1 MSEKIVLLTG
11 ATSGIGKATALGLAR
26 KGFTLI
32 LPVRNFEKGEKT
44 KQEIL
49 SQYPQTKVHLF
60 ECDLAS
66 LASVKHFAEMVKS
79 QFSHLHILIN
89 NAGVWKN
96 KLTFTQDGFEQTF
109 AVNHLA
115 HFYLTLLLVDLLQKS
130 APARIINVASDLHQG
145 DIHFADVELRKNYN
159 GLNAYKQS
167 KLANILFTRIL
178 AEKLKNSQISV
189 NALMPGFIATDIFED
204 LPFFL
209 RWLIPLVAKSPEK
222 GAETTLYLATE
233 PNIEVTGEYF
243 KNKQRA
249 SSSHQSKNMQT
260 AQKLW
265 DLSVQM
271 LQEKGFQ
278 VSNL

>member
-1 MSEKIVLLTG
+1 MSEQIVLLTG
-11 ATSGIGKATALGLAR
+11 ATSGIGKATAFGLAQ
-26 KGFTLI
+26 KSFTLI
-32 LPVRNFEKGEKT
+32 LPVRNLEKGEKI

-49 SQYPQTKVHLF
+49 AKFPQSQIHLF
-60 ECDLAS
+60 ECDLADLQS
-66 LASVKHFAEMVKS
+66 IKIFAENVKK
-79 QFSHLHILIN
+79 QFSALHVLIN

-96 KLTFTQDGFEQTF
+96 TFTLTKDGFEQTF

-115 HFYLTLLLVDLLQKS
+115 HFYLTLLLIDLLQKS
-130 APARIINVASDLHQG
+130 APARVINVASDLHQG
-145 DIHFADVELRKNYN
+145 DIHFTDVELRKNYN

-178 AEKLKNSQISV
+178 AEKLKSSQISV

-233 PNIEVTGEYF
+233 PNLQVTGEYF

-249 SSSHQSKNMQT
+249 SSSYQSKNMET

-265 DLSVQM
+265 NLSVQM
-271 LQEKGFQ
+271 LEQKGFQ
-278 VSNL
+278 VPKL

>member
-1 MSEKIVLLTG
+1 MQNRIVLLTG
-11 ATSGIGKATALGLAR
+11 ATSGIGKATAFGLA
-26 KGFTLI
+26 KEGFTLI
-32 LPVRNFEKGEKT
+32 LPVRNLEKGK
-44 KQEIL
+44 KVQNEIL
-49 SQYPQTKVHLF
+49 TKFPQTQIHLF

-66 LASVKHFAEMVKS
+66 LASVKNFAEQVKKE
-79 QFSHLHILIN
+79 FSALHILIN
-89 NAGVWKN
+89 NAGIWKN
-96 KLTFTQDGFEQTF
+96 KLTFTQDGLEQTF

-115 HFYLTLLLVDLLQKS
+115 HFYLTLLLLDLLKKS

-145 DIHFADVELRKNYN
+145 EINFADVEFRKNYN

-178 AEKLKNSQISV
+178 AEKLKNDQILV

-209 RWLIPLVAKSPEK
+209 KWLIPIFAKSPEK
-222 GAETTLYLATE
+222 GAETTLYLATT
-233 PNIEVTGEYF
+233 PNLEMTGEYF
-243 KNKQRA
+243 KDKKRA
-249 SSSHQSKNMQT
+249 SSSYQSKNMNS

-265 DLSVQM
+265 DLSVKM

-278 VSNL
+278 VPVI